1 MSPGSHPHLLSPI
14 RVGTLELR
22 NRIVL
27 PAMDQN
33 NCDDGLI
40 TDETVAHYEER
51 AQGGAG
57 LLILETSA
65 VAYPHGATSRHQ
77 PSLSHDGVIDGLA
90 RLADAVHAHGSRMVV
105 QVNHHGRISGVD
117 TAEGRPSLVPS
128 LPVPEVDV
136 SEIMVD
142 TTMDEL
148 MGMATLTGGKM
159 PTYEEAS
166 AETLDEVVERFA
178 DASERVQAAG
188 LDGVEV
194 HAGHGYLLA
203 TFLSPAWNRRTDR
216 YGGSTDGRA
225 RLLVEV
231 VTAIRNRCGP
241 DFTILVRL
249 DGRDY
254 AMANGI
260 TPELAARYAAMAVGA
275 GADAIH
281 VTAYSTTAGGPGF
294 TDGPLPWLEC
304 QYEDLAR
311 SVKAAVDVP
320 VIAVGRIGPD
330 DGERILVDG
339 GADLI
344 AMGRQLLADPD
355 LPLRLA
361 AGRPDLVRPC
371 INCFVCVAQNF
382 WSARPVCAVNARLGH
397 YDDPPAG
404 PADFRRH
411 IVVVGGGPGGMEA
424 ARVAAERGHRVTLLE
439 KSRRLGGTAL
449 FSALTT
455 PMNGELVR
463 YLTASL
469 AELDVDVRT
478 GTTATPEM
486 VAGLHPDAVVVAT
499 GAVRSRPDVPGAQLP
514 HVLSGDDLRG
524 LLTGE
529 GDLGGRRPRTAVR
542 LVLLCGRL
550 LGLTAD
556 MSRVR
561 SLSRRWMP
569 VGRRIV
575 VVGGGLVGVELAEFL
590 AERRRAVTVLEE
602 GDDLATEMA
611 HPRRWRTLHEA
622 RRRGVVFRTGAM
634 ITAITANHVE
644 FRLGNETHTVA
655 ADTVV
660 LAGGIQPDASLGELI
675 RETTGLDV
683 DVIGDAATTGY
694 IQGAIR
700 SGNQVANAL

>member
-1 MSPGSHPHLLSPI
+1 MSHGSHPHLLSPI
-14 RVGTLELR
+14 RVGTLKLR

-33 NCDDGLI
+33 NCDDGLV
-40 TDETVAHYEER
+40 TDETIAHYEER
-51 AQGGAG
+51 ARGGAG

-77 PSLSHDGVIDGLA
+77 PALSHDGVIDGLA
-90 RLADAVHAHGSRMVV
+90 RLACAIHVHGARMVV

-148 MGMATLTGGKM
+148 MGMATLTGGRM

-166 AETLDEVVERFA
+166 AEALDQVIERFA
-178 DASERVQAAG
+178 DASARVQAAG
-188 LDGVEV
+188 MDGVEV

-216 YGGSTDGRA
+216 FGGSTEHRA
-225 RLLVEV
+225 RLLTDV
-231 VTAIRNRCGP
+231 VSAIRQRCGP

-254 AMANGI
+254 AMTDGI
-260 TPELAARYAAMAVGA
+260 TPELAAHYAALAVRA

-311 SVKAAVDVP
+311 TVKAAVEVP

-330 DGERILVDG
+330 DGERILATG

-355 LPLRLA
+355 LPMRLS

-382 WSARPVCAVNARLGH
+382 WSGKPVCAVNARLGH
-397 YDDPPAG
+397 YDESPTG
-404 PADFRRH
+404 PADIRRH
-411 IVVVGGGPGGMEA
+411 VVVVGGGPGGMET
-424 ARVAAERGHRVTLLE
+424 ARVAAERGHRVTVLE
-439 KSRRLGGTAL
+439 KSRQLGGTAL
-449 FSALTT
+449 FSSLTT

-463 YLTASL
+463 YLVASL
-469 AELDVDVRT
+469 LELDVDVRT

-486 VAGLHPDAVVVAT
+486 VADLHPDAVVVAT
-499 GAVRSRPDVPGAQLP
+499 GAVRNRPDVPGAQLP

-529 GDLGGRRPRTAVR
+529 GDLGERRPGGLAR
-542 LVLLCGRL
+542 LVLFLGRS

-556 MSRVR
+556 MGRVR

-569 VGRRIV
+569 IGRRIV

-590 AERRRAVTVLEE
+590 AERGRAVTVLEE

-622 RRRGVVFRTGAM
+622 RRHGVAFQTGATVTG
-634 ITAITANHVE
+634 ITTTHVE
-644 FRLGNETHTVA
+644 YRQGDGTHRAV

-660 LAGGIQPDASLGELI
+660 LAGGIQPDASLGERI
-675 RETTGLDV
+675 REATGLDV

-700 SGNQVANAL
+700 SGNRAANAL

>member
-90 RLADAVHAHGSRMVV
+90 RLADAVHTHGSRMVV

-294 TDGPLPWLEC
+294 TDGPIPWLEC

-330 DGERILVDG
+330 DGERILADG

-404 PADFRRH
+404 PADIRRH

-524 LLTGE
+524 LLTGD

-561 SLSRRWMP
+561 SLSLRWMP

-622 RRRGVVFRTGAM
+622 RRHGVVFRTGAM
-634 ITAITANHVE
+634 ITAITASHVE

-683 DVIGDAATTGY
+683 DVVGDAATTGY